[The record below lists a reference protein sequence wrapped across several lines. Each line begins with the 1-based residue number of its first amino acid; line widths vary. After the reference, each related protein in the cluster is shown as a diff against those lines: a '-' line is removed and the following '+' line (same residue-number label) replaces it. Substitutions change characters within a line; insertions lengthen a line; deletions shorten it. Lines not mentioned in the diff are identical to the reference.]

1 MIAVSEVVGRVP
13 VESMCDALS
22 LARATYYRRRAPQ
35 LGPPEAKAPPPRT
48 LSEGERQVMLALLHD
63 ERFVDLAPAQ
73 VYATLL
79 DENVY
84 HCSERTMYRILSANR
99 EVRERRDQVRH
110 PAYAAPQLLATKP
123 NELWSWDITKL
134 LGPTKLKYFHLYVM
148 IDIFSRF
155 IVGWM
160 IAHHESDV
168 LAKKLIAETAEREG
182 IKPGQLTIHS
192 DRGASMRSKA
202 VALLLSDLGITKTH
216 SRPHVSNDN
225 PFSEAAF
232 KTLKYRPAVPERF
245 GSIEDARS
253 CFADLFVWYNDEHHH
268 GGLGLLTPRDVHHG
282 LADQRVANRA
292 TVLAAAY
299 ALHPERFPR
308 GLPVPARPPSEV
320 WINKPATKVENASE
334 SEQAAQ

>member
-1 MIAVSEVVGRVP
+1 MIAVNEVVGRLAVAP
-13 VESMCDALS
+13 TCDAFS

-35 LGPPEAKAPPPRT
+35 LGPRRRKASPPRT
-48 LSEGERQVMLALLHD
+48 LSEGECQVVLALLHAD
-63 ERFVDLAPAQ
+63 RFVDLAPAQ

-99 EVRERRDQVRH
+99 EVRERRDQIRH

-134 LGPTKLKYFHLYVM
+134 LGPTKLKYFHLYVI
-148 IDIFSRF
+148 IDVFSRF
-155 IVGWM
+155 VVGWM
-160 IAHHESDV
+160 LAQHESDV

-192 DRGASMRSKA
+192 DRGSSMKSKA

-245 GSIEDARS
+245 GSIEDARG

-268 GGLGLLTPRDVHHG
+268 GGLGLLMPDDNYPSP
-282 LADQRVANRA
+282 ADDNYIA
-292 TVLAAAY
+292 
-299 ALHPERFPR
+299 
-308 GLPVPARPPSEV
+308 PS
-320 WINKPATKVENASE
+320 
-334 SEQAAQ
+334 